1 MGRRGPAPLPTAV
14 KRLRG
19 NPGKRKLN
27 EREARP
33 GARVP
38 TAPRWLSAGAR
49 REYRR
54 LGKLLLG
61 AGLMTEIDGVALAM
75 MCEALDVYQR
85 AKAALGEEGVII
97 TSDRGNVY
105 QHPAV
110 GVMGS
115 ARADVLRWAR
125 EFGMTPSARSR
136 ISVDGPGAEEPSL
149 ADMLFAE
156 VGGEVR

>member
-1 MGRRGPAPLPTAV
+1 MGRRGPAATPTAI

-19 NPGKRKLN
+19 NPGKRPLN

-38 TAPRWLSAGAR
+38 PAPRWLSAGAK

-61 AGLMTEIDGVALAM
+61 VGLMTEIDGVALGMLCESLAM
-75 MCEALDVYQR
+75 YDQ
-85 AKAALGEEGVII
+85 AKKVLGEQQLGLIVV
-97 TSDRGNVY
+97 SDKGNTY

-110 GVMGS
+110 GLMNS

-136 ISVDGPGAEEPSL
+136 IAVDSGGEEPSL
-149 ADMLFAE
+149 ADLLFGE
-156 VGGEVR
+156 VG

>member
-1 MGRRGPAPLPTAV
+1 MGRRGPAPLPSAINE
-14 KRLRG
+14 LRG
-19 NPGKRKLN
+19 NPGKRKRN
-27 EREARP
+27 HREARP

-38 TAPRWLSAGAR
+38 SAPRWLGAGAR

-61 AGLMTEIDGVALAM
+61 AGLMTEIDGVALGM

-85 AKAALGEEGVII
+85 AKVAMGEEGVIVR
-97 TSDRGNVY
+97 SEKGGLY

-110 GVMGS
+110 GVMSS
-115 ARADVLRWAR
+115 ARGEVLKWAR

-136 ISVDGPGAEEPSL
+136 IAVDAGGEEPSL
-149 ADMLFAE
+149 AELLFQG
-156 VGGEVR
+156 VGE

>member
-1 MGRRGPAPLPTAV
+1 MGARGPAPLPSV
-14 KRLRG
+14 INELRG
-19 NPGKRKLN
+19 NPGKRKRN
-27 EREARP
+27 HREARP
-33 GARVP
+33 EARVP
-38 TAPRWLSAGAR
+38 SAPRWLSAGAR

-85 AKAALGEEGVII
+85 AKAAMGEEGVII
-97 TSDRGNVY
+97 KSDKGNVY

-125 EFGMTPSARSR
+125 EFGMTPSSRSR
-136 ISVDGPGAEEPSL
+136 ISVDGPAEERSL
-149 ADMLFAE
+149 VEELFA
-156 VGGEVR
+156 GLGE